1 MVQGNQPKDLILA
14 PVGFRTTAETYEKGV
29 YSYQYDAQG
38 GTSWAIP
45 YAAGAL
51 ALGWQIN
58 PNLTPEESMQLL
70 EETAT
75 SNKEGY
81 KIINPKG
88 FVEAVQSS
96 MN

>member
-1 MVQGNQPKDLILA
+1 MMQGNQSENLTLA
-14 PVGFRTTAETYEKGV
+14 PVGFRTTAETYEEGI
-29 YSYQYDAQG
+29 YTYQYDAQG
-38 GTSWAIP
+38 RNSWAIP
-45 YAAGAL
+45 YAAGTL

-58 PNLTPEESMQLL
+58 PNLTAEESMRLL
-70 EETAT
+70 EETAA

-88 FVEAVQSS
+88 FVEAVQRS